1 MSTTCRS
8 ANRRASH
15 RGQHQ
20 TGFTLVSVVFILVVL
35 AVLGAA
41 MAKMSMRQHLG
52 SAAELGAA
60 RAYQAAYA
68 GLEWGSVQVLR
79 SATAPA
85 CFAGTQIT
93 LGDFVVSVS
102 CTRTQGSDGATAL
115 NFYKLVANACNAPSG
130 TSCPNTTAGVQPTY
144 LERQLSRMVSR

>member
-1 MSTTCRS
+1 MSTTCRKPQ
-8 ANRRASH
+8 H
-15 RGQHQ
+15 RIVRE

-41 MAKMSMRQHLG
+41 MARMSMRQHLG
-52 SAAELGAA
+52 SAAELGTA

-68 GLEWGSVQVLR
+68 GLEWASVQVLR
-79 SATAPA
+79 SAAAPA

-102 CTRTQGSDGATAL
+102 CTRTQGSDGASTL
-115 NFYKLVANACNAPSG
+115 NFYQLIANACNAPSASG
-130 TSCPNTTAGVQPTY
+130 CPNTATSPQTTY
-144 LERQLSRMVSR
+144 LERQLSRTVAR